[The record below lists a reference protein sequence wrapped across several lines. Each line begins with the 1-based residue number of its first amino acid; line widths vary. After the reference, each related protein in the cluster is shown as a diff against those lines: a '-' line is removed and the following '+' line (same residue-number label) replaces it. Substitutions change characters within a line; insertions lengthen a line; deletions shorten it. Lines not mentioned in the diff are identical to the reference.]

1 MNSLLYIT
9 HMLRISFVLFYIKLL
24 CPFFLAII
32 ILKKFPYKLII
43 FKSYRLSPIYSSRT
57 GLFFKLKV
65 NKNNFCVGTQKTKLM
80 HIGVQWNMLWK
91 GNLLVSSPIT
101 QQTSER
107 LIQKC
112 IHVYLWFAEKLI
124 SIIYS

>member
-1 MNSLLYIT
+1 MNSFLYIT
-9 HMLRISFVLFYIKLL
+9 HMLRISFVLFDIKLL